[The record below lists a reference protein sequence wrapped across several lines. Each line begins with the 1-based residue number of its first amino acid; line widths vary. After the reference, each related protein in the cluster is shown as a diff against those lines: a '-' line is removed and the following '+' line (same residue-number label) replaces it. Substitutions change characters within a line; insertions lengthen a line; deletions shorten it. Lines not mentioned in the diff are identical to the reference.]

1 MLFPLTFRWIYNI
14 HNCTI
19 VQDKCAYIEMWTKAC
34 TMAELQTLAHDL
46 CPCELSSQLA
56 GSDSFPHP
64 WSMIIRMGPQ
74 CQCMVNK
81 LSPLPKTSQACSN
94 LLDFFQLYFLYF
106 VGRETSTFSFL
117 DVDTFKEMST
127 EPGWKMSKWETQS
140 NFDVSCHF
148 IVISYFYR
156 ECRLPGWYP
165 PSNWAPGPL
174 QWTEEGLPRPNLKT
188 QCRENAS
195 QLAALSLVLL
205 NIRNYSE
212 TLPNACDLVPQSTQ
226 CLKFETCIC
235 RRISQNPKYIFLVSE
250 RQCLSPDKNQ
260 LFLLLCVFWSQI
272 CSLVL
277 ST

>member
-1 MLFPLTFRWIYNI
+1 MCLHWNVDQSL
-14 HNCTI
+14 HNG
-19 VQDKCAYIEMWTKAC
+19 WTSN
-34 TMAELQTLAHDL
+34 
-46 CPCELSSQLA
+46 LSSWSLSLWTFKPA
-56 GSDSFPHP
+56 CWIRFLST
-64 WSMIIRMGPQ
+64 SMINDHKDGAPVSMYGKQTIPVTKNILGLF
-74 CQCMVNK
+74 K
-81 LSPLPKTSQACSN
+81 YSG
-94 LLDFFQLYFLYF
+94 FFQLYLLYF

>member
-1 MLFPLTFRWIYNI
+1 MCLHWNVDQSL
-14 HNCTI
+14 HNG
-19 VQDKCAYIEMWTKAC
+19 WTSN
-34 TMAELQTLAHDL
+34 
-46 CPCELSSQLA
+46 LSSWSLSLWTFKPA
-56 GSDSFPHP
+56 CWIRFLST
-64 WSMIIRMGPQ
+64 SMIIRMGPVSMYGKQ
-74 CQCMVNK
+74 TIPVTKNIPGLFKSSGFFPALFSVFCGEGDLHLFFSWCWHIQRNVNRTR
-81 LSPLPKTSQACSN
+81 LEN
-94 LLDFFQLYFLYF
+94 
-106 VGRETSTFSFL
+106 V
-117 DVDTFKEMST
+117 
-127 EPGWKMSKWETQS
+127 KMRNSS

-212 TLPNACDLVPQSTQ
+212 TLPNACDLVTQSTQ

-250 RQCLSPDKNQ
+250 RQCLSPDEDQ

-277 ST
+277 PT